1 MTTPPRPTGLDRRRF
16 LRGGVLLGGA
26 VLLAGTACG
35 RNGADSQAEP
45 GPTGATGDTGAA
57 TGDAAQVSYQGE
69 AAITH
74 LTAIVHSA
82 PFHIAQALG
91 YYEEEGLTLEHVS
104 FPGGSD
110 TIRGMESG
118 IPLGSPASLPLFIAY
133 EKGLDQL
140 RIIGS
145 VYNAAS
151 VDFIVPA
158 DSPINSVEDLEGAK
172 IAVSTPGSNSTY
184 FAERTV
190 QEAGFTPGQDV
201 ELINVGGPGDAWT
214 AASEGVVD
222 VAWTASPLS
231 ERLVEE
237 GAAKVVWRSR
247 DFVEHWTDTVLAT
260 TQDFIDSDPDVLRA
274 WVRAVQRAMGLIN
287 SDPEAAAES
296 YAEAV
301 DISAAVALA
310 ALQSAP
316 AGTFTTELD
325 MAGLEENVKA
335 GLDEGQLTAEPDMSA
350 IVVDEFLA

>member
-1 MTTPPRPTGLDRRRF
+1 MTTSLRPYLLHRRDF
-16 LRGGVLLGGA
+16 LRRGGVAMGGVFLLGG
-26 VLLAGTACG
+26 VACG
-35 RNGADSQAEP
+35 RGGSTQTAGGSEGA
-45 GPTGATGDTGAA
+45 
-57 TGDAAQVSYQGE
+57 VSYQGE

-151 VDFIVPA
+151 VDFIAPV
-158 DSPINSVEDLEGAK
+158 DSEISAIEDLGGAK

-184 FAERTV
+184 FADRTV
-190 QEAGFTPGQDV
+190 REAGFTPGEDV
-201 ELINVGGPGDAWT
+201 ELVNVGGPGDAWT

-222 VAWTASPLS
+222 VAWTASPLP
-231 ERLVEE
+231 EQLVDSGE
-237 GAAKVVWRSR
+237 AKVVWRSR
-247 DFVEHWTDTVLAT
+247 DFVESWTDTVLAT
-260 TQDFIDSDPDVLRA
+260 TQEFIDSDPEVLQA
-274 WVRAVQRAMGLIN
+274 WVRAVQRGMDLIH
-287 SDPEAAAES
+287 DDIEAAAEE
-296 YAEAV
+296 YAKAV
-301 DISAAVALA
+301 EITPAVAVS
-310 ALQSAP
+310 ALRSAP
-316 AGTFTTELD
+316 EGTFTTQLD
-325 MAGLEENVKA
+325 MAGLEENVQA
-335 GLDEGQLTAEPDMSA
+335 GLDEGQLTAAPDMSA
-350 IVVDEFLA
+350 IVVDQFLQ